1 MKSYIASIV
10 SESLYNFFLVIKYSF
25 FFSLVSLLDL
35 VCVDG
40 ISHNRDRFE
49 LWYMF
54 VDYVQNFRYFVKFRA
69 PIKSKI
75 FSVRNIFESSGWLE
89 REAYDM
95 YGVRFFLHGDL
106 RRILTDYGFKG
117 NPLLKEFPVI
127 GYYELRFDEIYKI
140 IVEELVEVMQY
151 YRFFRFE
158 SPWFRWNL

>member
-1 MKSYIASIV
+1 
-10 SESLYNFFLVIKYSF
+10 
-25 FFSLVSLLDL
+25 
-35 VCVDG
+35 
-40 ISHNRDRFE
+40 
-49 LWYMF
+49 
-54 VDYVQNFRYFVKFRA
+54 
-69 PIKSKI
+69 
-75 FSVRNIFESSGWLE
+75 
-89 REAYDM
+89 M

-158 SPWFRWNL
+158 SPWFR